1 MTITL
6 QKKYTENIPKLLSNT
21 NGNLLSIKHITNQG
35 SGILSEKSFSFTPD
49 FLIRIHQRLF
59 CGVYE
64 HAGQIRHK
72 NISNI
77 QSLTPKSQ
85 NDTLNCTL
93 EEMAVLQYLQSLPLH
108 VRHAVFE
115 DRKVPVELVGLRE
128 EQFVL
133 QRQFKRRF
141 PVSSSLLSFLVP
153 VDGFKFAACS
163 VLRH

>member
-1 MTITL
+1 MLRMDRQHAEETL
-6 QKKYTENIPKLLSNT
+6 TEHPVDK
-21 NGNLLSIKHITNQG
+21 
-35 SGILSEKSFSFTPD
+35 
-49 FLIRIHQRLF
+49 
-59 CGVYE
+59 
-64 HAGQIRHK
+64 
-72 NISNI
+72 I
-77 QSLTPKSQ
+77 QTVS
-85 NDTLNCTL
+85 
-93 EEMAVLQYLQSLPLH
+93 